1 MGSVLKKKLLREKRR
16 KRERQLEERDVSS
29 SSDSDEDNLSKA
41 KAVKSKVI
49 HQGTC
54 FGNCSWLVKHIQK
67 TQKFQ
72 GKKHK

>member
-29 SSDSDEDNLSKA
+29 SSDSDEENLSKA

-49 HQGTC
+49 RQGMC
-54 FGNCSWLVKHIQK
+54 LENSSWLVKHAQK
-67 TQKFQ
+67 TQQFQ
-72 GKKHK
+72 NKKHT